1 MSNNWSRLKQLI
13 IAQSMNV
20 KETDHSVEEESDK
33 QVEEVEDL
41 EDNDDESESVDDEVK
56 YTETEELDE
65 SQYDEETK
73 LIVEGMH
80 NMKNQCNKNNTTIP
94 YVYHSS
100 QIYSLLYFY
109 QKNKMTNILSFFAI
123 YLFFKYNFKYT
134 K

>member
-1 MSNNWSRLKQLI
+1 MENKKEINLEEFMSSNWSRLKQLI

-65 SQYDEETK
+65 LQYDEETK

-80 NMKNQCNKNNTTIP
+80 KIKTNIIKIVQ
-94 YVYHSS
+94 
-100 QIYSLLYFY
+100 LY
-109 QKNKMTNILSFFAI
+109 QK
-123 YLFFKYNFKYT
+123 YT
-134 K
+134 